1 MLAINNK
8 LGFSRKVGWILMEKI
23 LRSESSP

>member
-8 LGFSRKVGWILMEKI
+8 LGFAETAVV
-23 LRSESSP
+23 ESFVKQLIR